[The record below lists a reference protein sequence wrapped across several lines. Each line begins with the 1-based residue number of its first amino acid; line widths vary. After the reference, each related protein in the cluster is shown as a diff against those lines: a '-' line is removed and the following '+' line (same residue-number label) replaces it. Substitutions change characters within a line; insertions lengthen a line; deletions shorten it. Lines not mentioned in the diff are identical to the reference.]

1 MPSKWRFEAIRYRL
15 SCFWG
20 VENFRKSK
28 NIRKFEKAKNM
39 IKSKMS
45 FVVKRGNDSTS
56 VDCHN
61 MLKKWKVKCDK
72 QSYYGY
78 ASRFLHI

>member
-1 MPSKWRFEAIRYRL
+1 MILNFRESK
-15 SCFWG
+15 
-20 VENFRKSK
+20 NFRKSK

-56 VDCHN
+56 VDCLN
-61 MLKKWKVKCDK
+61 MLKKCIDK
-72 QSYYGY
+72 M
-78 ASRFLHI
+78 